1 MNVIEQKIGRFIVIG
16 LLLLVMVLG
25 IQIITI
31 FTSQDRMLMAVE
43 AADIVYTNEELT
55 IFADELIKH
64 QENFIDKTYPVGR
77 IYISTSNTNPGTIF
91 GGTWEAFGTGRTLVG
106 VDTGQ
111 TDFSTVEKTGGA
123 KVVTH
128 NHGNGASQNGTLS
141 AAIGSTNSNPI
152 NLGFKAANYFS
163 GFGTAMYSLHYSG
176 VHRGGSFNHFTQV
189 WGNTA
194 DTAVTVLQPYITV
207 YMWKRTA

>member
-1 MNVIEQKIGRFIVIG
+1 MNRIEQKIGRFVVMG
-16 LLLLVMVLG
+16 LTILVMVLG
-25 IQIITI
+25 LQIVTI
-31 FTSQDRMLMAVE
+31 FKSQDQMLATVE

-111 TDFSTVEKTGGA
+111 TAFNTVEKTGGSLM
-123 KVVTH
+123 VTH
-128 NHGNGASQNGTLS
+128 NHGNGASANGTLE

-152 NLGFKAANYFS
+152 YLGFKSANYF
-163 GFGTAMYSLHYSG
+163 GDLGAATYSLHYSG
-176 VHRGGSFNHFTQV
+176 VHRDGDFNHFTQV

>member
-1 MNVIEQKIGRFIVIG
+1 MNVIEKKIGRFIVMG
-16 LLLLVMVLG
+16 LTILVMVLG

-31 FTSQDRMLMAVE
+31 FTSQDQTLATVE

-64 QENFIDKTYPVGR
+64 QENFLDKTYPVGR
-77 IYISTSNTNPGTIF
+77 IYISTSDTNPGTIF

-106 VDTGQ
+106 VDTLQ
-111 TDFSTVEKTGGA
+111 TAFNTVEKTGGA
-123 KVVTH
+123 KTITH
-128 NHGNGASQNGTLS
+128 NHGNGGSQNGNLS
-141 AAIGSTNSNPI
+141 AAIGSTDANTSY
-152 NLGFKAANYFS
+152 LGFKPANYFG
-163 GFGTAMYSLHYSG
+163 GFGDATYSLYHGG
-176 VHRGGSFNHFTQV
+176 VHNNGGFNHFTQV

-194 DTAVTVLQPYITV
+194 DTTFSVLQPYITV